1 MIKLLESQLN
11 ALKVHANEIEK
22 MIERNTDESII
33 KEYYEK
39 NVL

>member
-1 MIKLLESQLN
+1 MIDLLERQLK

-22 MIERNTDESII
+22 MVERNTDENII